1 MSNRCTHLRPK
12 GDSGPGPPAPRHP
25 ARTTAPSEL
34 PPNRFLRIAP
44 PPNRRAAQPD
54 TDSEYGWH
62 RPARPEP
69 GGRTMSHRTTGRKG
83 RMPPRQ
89 KPQSPEAPAHG
100 GRFTRIF
107 GRFAPPDKIPA
118 TPGIGPTATPRHD
131 FCPAAAGRMRT
142 GMGPCVRADLEIRRK
157 VTILQPN
164 RRRPDAFPMTETEY
178 EPKKRIAYR
187 KIFYSL
193 NQRRKRV

>member
-1 MSNRCTHLRPK
+1 
-12 GDSGPGPPAPRHP
+12 
-25 ARTTAPSEL
+25 
-34 PPNRFLRIAP
+34 
-44 PPNRRAAQPD
+44 
-54 TDSEYGWH
+54 
-62 RPARPEP
+62 
-69 GGRTMSHRTTGRKG
+69 MSHRTTGRKG

-89 KPQSPEAPAHG
+89 EPQSSEAPAHG

-107 GRFAPPDKIPA
+107 GRFTPPDKFPA
-118 TPGIGPTATPRHD
+118 SPGIGPTATPRHD

>member
-1 MSNRCTHLRPK
+1 M
-12 GDSGPGPPAPRHP
+12 AP
-25 ARTTAPSEL
+25 T
-34 PPNRFLRIAP
+34 
-44 PPNRRAAQPD
+44 RATGA
-54 TDSEYGWH
+54 
-62 RPARPEP
+62 
-69 GGRTMSHRTTGRKG
+69 GRTDNVAPDNQAERTDAAAPEAAR
-83 RMPPRQ
+83 
-89 KPQSPEAPAHG
+89 PEAPAHG

-107 GRFAPPDKIPA
+107 GRFTPPDKIPA
-118 TPGIGPTATPRHD
+118 TSGIGPTATPRHD